1 MIANFSDLGGMLAVE
16 YLAPVIQETQQ
27 IQFVNKFLS
36 VIFQQF
42 SFNSESK
49 IIEKTADV
57 FAKLVRMGGELFTT
71 KTGCSQPFVDA

>member
-1 MIANFSDLGGMLAVE
+1 MKLFSDIGGMQAVE

-42 SFNSESK
+42 SFNTENK
-49 IIEKTADV
+49 VIQKTADV
-57 FAKLVRMGGELFTT
+57 FAKLVKMGG
-71 KTGCSQPFVDA
+71 

>member
-1 MIANFSDLGGMLAVE
+1 MQAVE

-42 SFNSESK
+42 SFNTENK
-49 IIEKTADV
+49 VIQKTADV
-57 FAKLVRMGGELFTT
+57 FAKLVKMGG
-71 KTGCSQPFVDA
+71 